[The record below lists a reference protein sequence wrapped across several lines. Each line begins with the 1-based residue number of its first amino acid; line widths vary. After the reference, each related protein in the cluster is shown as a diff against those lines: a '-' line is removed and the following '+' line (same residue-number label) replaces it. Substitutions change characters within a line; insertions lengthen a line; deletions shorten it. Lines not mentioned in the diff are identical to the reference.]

1 MSTYK
6 KKKFHRKEIL
16 IFIVENNQVSYRWE
30 FIEWWYSS
38 KMLLT
43 KLTINR
49 LNPEKTTMRVFLR
62 LERLNVTNDAEVSEC
77 ES

>member
-1 MSTYK
+1 
-6 KKKFHRKEIL
+6 
-16 IFIVENNQVSYRWE
+16 
-30 FIEWWYSS
+30 
-38 KMLLT
+38 MLLT